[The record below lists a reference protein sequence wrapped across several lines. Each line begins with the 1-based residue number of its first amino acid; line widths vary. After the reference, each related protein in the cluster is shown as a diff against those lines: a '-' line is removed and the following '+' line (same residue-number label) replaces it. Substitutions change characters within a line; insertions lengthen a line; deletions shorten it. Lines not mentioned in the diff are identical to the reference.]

1 MTSSPSRRAPGRKVI
16 ASAMIF
22 ALAGITA
29 ACGSSSGSSGSGTT
43 VATTAGGAATTSA
56 ATTAAGAST
65 TAGGAATSAGATT
78 TAKASKSETLKLGS
92 VFSLSGSVA
101 PFTEG
106 SVHAVNL
113 AIKQINDAGGFTIG
127 DTNYKLDVKMLDDRS
142 DPAVA
147 SASATQLVEDE
158 GVKFM
163 LGPTTSVT
171 SPAVAEV
178 VVPQGVLMFSPAN
191 SLFPMFTPDLAKG
204 DNHTLFNTSA
214 DPAAEVSFHQQALK
228 KWYPNVKKVA
238 AIYDDGAIGK
248 GTGPLFVQA
257 AKANGLDVVA
267 EEVYP
272 AKNTD
277 FSAQLTAIKAKNPDL
292 LFVCCTSTTNSLLV
306 KQANE
311 LNVAPAFISKG
322 GSLRPPT
329 SDATGGPITQPYV
342 STIAPGEMEILKDG
356 TVVAPRPGYQK
367 YLSDLKSELGVEP
380 SVNENGALYFYD
392 YVYMLVEAM
401 KQAGTVTDTKAIADK
416 IESMDFSGPT
426 LGPIKYQPSHLV
438 RVPADSCMVTNG
450 KVDCVVL
457 QPPS

>member
-1 MTSSPSRRAPGRKVI
+1 MTSSHIRRGLGKKTLATATVVVLTG
-16 ASAMIF
+16 F
-22 ALAGITA
+22 AA
-29 ACGSSSGSSGSGTT
+29 ACGSSSSGSSSG
-43 VATTAGGAATTSA
+43 TTAGGATTSA
-56 ATTAAGAST
+56 GGATTAAG
-65 TAGGAATSAGATT
+65 GATT
-78 TAKASKSETLKLGS
+78 TAAATKSKTLKIGS
-92 VFSLSGSVA
+92 VFSMSGAVA

-113 AIKQINDAGGFTIG
+113 AVKQINDAGGFTVG
-127 DTNYKLDVKMLDDRS
+127 DTNYKFDVKMLDDRS

-158 GVKFM
+158 GVKIM

-171 SPAVAEV
+171 SPAVAQI
-178 VVPQGVLMFSPAN
+178 VVPQGVIMFSPAN
-191 SLFPMFTPDLAKG
+191 SLFPMFTPELAAG
-204 DNHTLFNTSA
+204 ANHTLFNTSA
-214 DPAAEVSFHQQALK
+214 DPAAEVSFHEQALK

-238 AIYDDGAIGK
+238 VIYDDGAIGK

-267 EEVYP
+267 ETLYP
-272 AKNTD
+272 AATTD
-277 FSAQLTAIKAKNPDL
+277 FSAQLTAIKAKSPEL

-306 KQANE
+306 KQSID
-311 LNVAPAFISKG
+311 LSVAPAFISKG

-342 STIAPGEMEILKDG
+342 TTIAPGEMEILKDG

-367 YLSDLKSELGVEP
+367 YLADLKSVLGLDP

-401 KQAGTVTDTKAIADK
+401 KQAGTVDDTKAIASK
-416 IESMDFSGPT
+416 IESMAFTGPT
-426 LGPIKYQPSHLV
+426 LGSIKYQPSHLA

-450 KVDCVVL
+450 KVDCVVF
-457 QPPS
+457 QPPSS

>member
-1 MTSSPSRRAPGRKVI
+1 MTSSYIRRGLGRKTLATATVV
-16 ASAMIF
+16 
-22 ALAGITA
+22 ALASVAA
-29 ACGSSSGSSGSGTT
+29 ACGSDSGSSSSRTP

-56 ATTAAGAST
+56 GA
-65 TAGGAATSAGATT
+65 ATT
-78 TAKASKSETLKLGS
+78 TAGATSSAAATKSKTLKIGS

-113 AIKQINDAGGFTIG
+113 AVKQINDAGGFTIG
-127 DTNYKLDVKMLDDRS
+127 DTNYKLEVKMLDDRS

-147 SASATQLVEDE
+147 TASATQLVEDE

-171 SPAVAEV
+171 SPAVAQV
-178 VVPQGVLMFSPAN
+178 VVPQGVVMFSPAN
-191 SLFPMFTPDLAKG
+191 SLFPMFTPELAAG
-204 DNHTLFNTSA
+204 TNHTLFNTSA

-228 KWYPNVKKVA
+228 KWYPNAKKVA
-238 AIYDDGAIGK
+238 VIYDDGAIGK

-257 AKANGLDVVA
+257 AKNNGLDVVA
-267 EEVYP
+267 EELYP
-272 AKNTD
+272 ASTTD
-277 FSAQLTAIKAKNPDL
+277 FSAQLTAIKAKSPDL

-306 KQANE
+306 KQAIE
-311 LNVAPAFISKG
+311 LNAAPAFISKG

-329 SDATGGPITQPYV
+329 SDATGGPISLPYV

-356 TVVAPRPGYQK
+356 TVVAPRPGYQQ
-367 YLSDLKSELGVEP
+367 YLKDLKSQLGLDP

-392 YVYMLVEAM
+392 DVFMLVEAM
-401 KQAGTVTDTKAIADK
+401 KQAGTVDDTKAIADK
-416 IESMDFSGPT
+416 IGSMTFNGPT
-426 LGPIKYQPSHLV
+426 LGSIKHQPSHLAL
-438 RVPADSCMVTNG
+438 VPADSCMVTNG

-457 QPPS
+457 QPET